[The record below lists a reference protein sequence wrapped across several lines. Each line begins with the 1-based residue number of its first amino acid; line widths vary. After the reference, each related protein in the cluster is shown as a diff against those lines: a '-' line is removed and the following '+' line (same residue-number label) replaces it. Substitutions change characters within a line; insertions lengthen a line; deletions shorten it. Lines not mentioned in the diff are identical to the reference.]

1 MNKFLGII
9 VFFLGISCTSLAQE
23 SKKSHAS
30 HLYNYPG
37 NIASIGWDG
46 SKYVFPADTPFITMD
61 QQLIKNKKGLYTIL
75 DGSGRLYKASLKKDN
90 PAFERIDSTTYFG
103 SNFHSFIFSFRDT
116 IYSLGGY
123 GFWKT
128 NGLLRYYLEQRHEWE
143 IMKLNK
149 EIPLKTGET
158 HDLIWYDQA
167 NGKLYFGF
175 TKEGPGIT
183 TDTESKNELHFETQV
198 LDLVKKEWQQ
208 MGTLSSFL
216 KNDLTS
222 ITNIASGPF
231 GQMIAFR
238 NKNLFLDFA
247 NNKIY
252 RLSDAKQREIEQL
265 PTSTGDVTS
274 HVNYFIDSTF
284 YSWFTEKSLVDSMKI
299 GRKDLVLLDE
309 KIYTK
314 APAAATDKKSS
325 GNKVPVVLTISGLVA
340 FIPIG
345 YYFWK
350 KRSRSVGFPGQQEN
364 NSHTSNNGNDFLIAF
379 TPLEIEVIWVV
390 FENSSKGAFTSIEE
404 LNKAL
409 GVSKKN
415 NEIQKKQRSDIITAI
430 NKRYSYIKRSQQELI
445 EKKRTE
451 FDKRSFEYFIDS
463 SKLTDANSFIKSA
476 GSSIQS

>member
-9 VFFLGISCTSLAQE
+9 GFFACISCTSLAQVY
-23 SKKSHAS
+23 KKSSAT
-30 HLYNYPG
+30 HLYTYPG
-37 NIASIGWDG
+37 SVASISWDG
-46 SKYVFPADTPFITMD
+46 NKYVFPADTPFINMD
-61 QQLIKNKKGLYTIL
+61 QHLIKNNNGLYTIL
-75 DGSGRLYKASLKKDN
+75 DGSGRLYKASLKN
-90 PAFERIDSTTYFG
+90 NQPVFERIDSTTYFG

-167 NGKLYFGF
+167 SGKLYFGF
-175 TKEGPGIT
+175 TKEGPGTT

-208 MGTLSSFL
+208 VGILSSFL

-222 ITNIASGPF
+222 VANIASSPF
-231 GQMIAFR
+231 GQMIAFG
-238 NKNLFLDFA
+238 NKNLFLDYA
-247 NNKIY
+247 NNKVY

-265 PTSTGDVTS
+265 PTSTGNA

-284 YSWFTEKSLVDSMKI
+284 YSWLTEKDLVDSLKI
-299 GRKDLVLLDE
+299 DKKDLVLLDE
-309 KIYTK
+309 KIYTTT
-314 APAAATDKKSS
+314 PHTVIDEKSS
-325 GNKVPVVLTISGLVA
+325 SNSMPVILIIAGLAA

-350 KRSRSVGFPGQQEN
+350 KRSRLPGFPGQLD
-364 NSHTSNNGNDFLIAF
+364 NNGHITDNTNDFIIAF
-379 TPLEIEVIWVV
+379 TPLEIEVIQVV
-390 FENSSKGAFTSIEE
+390 FENSSKGAYTSIEE

-430 NKRYSYIKRSQQELI
+430 NKRYSYIKRSNQELI

-451 FDKRSFEYFIDS
+451 FDKRSFEYFIDPS
-463 SKLTDANSFIKSA
+463 RLTDAGGFIKSA